1 MMVEGLSKRVTQI
14 ADRKPAQVGIV
25 AVGQRDN
32 LEPFAHFARQR
43 EQHRLPR
50 QVQALHEIE
59 LVDVRDELRDAVA
72 DQEVGLRRVAGDS

>member
-1 MMVEGLSKRVTQI
+1 MANPRRSR
-14 ADRKPAQVGIV
+14 IV

-43 EQHRLPR
+43 EQHGLPR

-59 LVDVRDELRDAVA
+59 FVDVRDELRDAVA
-72 DQEVGLRRVAGDS
+72 DQEMGLRRVTRKP